1 MPVQVLKDLV
11 SFLPPQSQAKKVSII
26 TKLLAA
32 CQDFEAKYI
41 VRSLEGKLRIG
52 NAERTVLVALA
63 HAAVLAKEHGMF
75 HLNIANEHDLSFVQA
90 GKRWS
95 KEKLASRLEE
105 GASIMKSVYRS
116 VPLSSL
122 RPPTLIDTSSSELPT
137 YELVIPALL
146 MHGLSGL
153 RTHCKLTP
161 GVPLKPMLAKPTK
174 AIGEVLDRFEGR
186 QFTCEYKYDGERAQV
201 HMLEDGSVSVFSR
214 NSEDMKAKYPDLVE
228 QLPRVG
234 NDLHRL
240 GCADWADYKAVHH
253 GEDKIICA

>member
-1 MPVQVLKDLV
+1 M
-11 SFLPPQSQAKKVSII
+11 SII

-63 HAAVLAKEHGMF
+63 HAAVLAKEQGTSPPLLAIDVNSSRMT
-75 HLNIANEHDLSFVQA
+75 A

-95 KEKLASRLEE
+95 KEKVASRLEE
-105 GASIMKSVYRS
+105 GANIMKAVYRL
-116 VPLSSL
+116 VAIISSRL
-122 RPPTLIDTSSSELPT
+122 LTFTDTPFSELPT
-137 YELVIPALL
+137 YDLVIPALL
-146 MHGLSGL
+146 THGLSGL

-186 QFTCEYKYDGERAQV
+186 RFTCEYKYDGERAQV
-201 HMLEDGSVSVFSR
+201 HRLEDGSVSVFSR

-228 QLPRVG
+228 QLPTVG
-234 NDLHRL
+234 QFVHRIDFRL
-240 GCADWADYKAVHH
+240 IEIFAL
-253 GEDKIICA
+253 